1 MNGLPPIEHKRIQN
15 INFVM
20 ADLHASLNSI
30 YEHLMDKEYTP
41 LKGEVSSLTK
51 KLRSVGESVT
61 DEV

>member
-1 MNGLPPIEHKRIQN
+1 MNGLTPIEHKRIKH
-15 INFVM
+15 INYVM
-20 ADLHASLNSI
+20 ADPHASLNSI

-41 LKGEVSSLTK
+41 LKGEVNSLTK

>member
-1 MNGLPPIEHKRIQN
+1 
-15 INFVM
+15 
-20 ADLHASLNSI
+20 
-30 YEHLMDKEYTP
+30 MDKEYTP

>member
-1 MNGLPPIEHKRIQN
+1 MNGLPPVENKRIQN

-41 LKGEVSSLTK
+41 LKGKYT
-51 KLRSVGESVT
+51 R
-61 DEV
+61 